1 MNSYSLTQNQVKEA
15 IKLHLY
21 ADVPTLIT
29 SVGGAGKS
37 SIVYQVA
44 EELNLHVIDLRL
56 SQLTKYDVFGYP
68 SKSTDGL
75 RMEFLPIDVLPLEGD
90 PIPDGKD
97 GFLLFMDEILQA
109 DKYVQGASYKL
120 VLDRMVGKH
129 KLHPKLRI
137 IAAGN
142 GVLNSQ
148 ADNKLIAPLKSR
160 FTHIN
165 MEINVNEFK
174 SYVEEQ
180 VLLGN
185 WNSLLLG
192 FISFKPEHINNFD
205 PNTIN
210 DVVTYSS
217 PRTLNMLSDL
227 VNNGLLQQPEELYE
241 PMVTGIIGESAGND
255 FNAYVGIYKQLPDI
269 KDIIADPENCSMPET
284 VGGQW
289 ALSTLLLQHINPK
302 VTNEFARFIERITNE
317 DIKVVVY
324 RTLLRKCPQITQEPL
339 VQKSMGILKMKLKQI
354 TP

>member
-1 MNSYSLTQNQVKEA
+1 MNNYSLSPNQVKEA
-15 IKLHLY
+15 IEVAIK
-21 ADVPTLIT
+21 ADTPILIT
-29 SVGGAGKS
+29 GSGGIGKS
-37 SIVYQVA
+37 SIVKQVA
-44 EELNLHVIDLRL
+44 DEYNLELIDIRL
-56 SQLTKYDVFGYP
+56 SQVSKLDIGGYP
-68 SKSTDGL
+68 KDING
-75 RMEFLPIDVLPLEGD
+75 RMEYLPLSMFPLEND
-90 PIPDGKD
+90 PLPQGKD
-97 GFLLFMDEILQA
+97 GWIIMLDELLQA
-109 DKYVQGASYKL
+109 DKYVQGASFRII
-120 VLDRMVGKH
+120 LDRMIGKH
-129 KLHPKLRI
+129 HLHPNVRI
-137 IAAGN
+137 VAAAN

-148 ADNKLIAPLKSR
+148 ADNKMIAPLKSR
-160 FTHIN
+160 FIHVDMKADTS
-165 MEINVNEFK
+165 EFQD
-174 SYVEEQ
+174 YVEEQ

-185 WNSLLLG
+185 WNPLILG
-192 FISFKPEHINNFD
+192 FIKFRPEHINNFD

-210 DVVTYSS
+210 DVVTYSC
-217 PRTLNMLSDL
+217 PRTLEYLNKNIQ
-227 VNNGLLQQPEELYE
+227 VGLLQLPEETYE